1 MFVEA
6 DKALR
11 ESQLIVKKL
20 ESEGCLINLAG
31 FYAEFSLFYFSQS
44 KFDEVCDFIAIS
56 NT

>member
-11 ESQLIVKKL
+11 EAQLIVKKL

-44 KFDEVCDFIAIS
+44 KFDEVCDFITIS